1 MLYVTVGEMEPFD
14 GDIDNVF
21 YGNYEEA
28 WFEDEFVKRM
38 VREVDNS
45 EAVSAWCIQRPV
57 LGPITFE
64 RISGG
69 VKVLIML
76 YCMPQMKQWASSCG
90 ENCMGLLFEIG
101 QMKDI
106 HVKFSH
112 VPKRES
118 IPEDAKAVFEDT
130 GRTVS
135 NRHEFML
142 ELLEGLHRARQEG

>member
-21 YGNYEEA
+21 YGNYEES

-38 VREVDNS
+38 VREVDSS
-45 EAVSAWCIQRPV
+45 EVVSAWCINSPV

-76 YCMPQMKQWASSCG
+76 YCMPQIDRKS
-90 ENCMGLLFEIG
+90 
-101 QMKDI
+101 
-106 HVKFSH
+106 V
-112 VPKRES
+112 V
-118 IPEDAKAVFEDT
+118 
-130 GRTVS
+130 
-135 NRHEFML
+135 
-142 ELLEGLHRARQEG
+142 